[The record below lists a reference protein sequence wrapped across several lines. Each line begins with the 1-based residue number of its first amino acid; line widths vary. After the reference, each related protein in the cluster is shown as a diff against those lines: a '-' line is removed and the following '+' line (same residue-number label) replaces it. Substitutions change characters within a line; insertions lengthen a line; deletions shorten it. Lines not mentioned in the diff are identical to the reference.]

1 MTQDTLPPGHDDGAE
16 RTGARLGLL
25 LGVAVLPLFVSVG
38 APSVTLPRVADDL
51 GVPFGATAWVLAG
64 WALTSAATMPLAGRW
79 AARRG
84 PRGLLVAGMTLVA
97 LGSVVAALAPTLTV
111 VVVGRLIGGAGAG
124 AATIGAFTLPG
135 ALPARARLRALGTVA
150 AATGTSSA
158 LGTLLGGALDAWAGW
173 RVVLAFPAIALPVLL
188 LVGVLGRG
196 TLRAVPEPRDPTGGR
211 ADVPGAAALTT
222 VAAAAVVLLQTR
234 AVGLPVSVAAVVGV
248 AGVVAVAVV
257 WRGVRTRPDG
267 FVPRRVV
274 AAPGLVVAGA
284 AGGAVFAGYYGVL
297 FVAPALVQQ
306 AVGGG
311 SLVAGAVL
319 VPAAACAVLA
329 GRIVGPTVQRLGAWR
344 VLGGL
349 AGLTALGVLL
359 VAVPVGG
366 AGVVVTVGGTALTVV
381 GFAGAQA
388 VVTGLV
394 PDLVA
399 ADDRTVAAGLL
410 NFVVFEGGAVGPA
423 AVGGLLAVVGTSG
436 ALGAVALLPAAAVVL
451 VLVNRSGGPRP
462 AAGRR
467 RRGA

>member
-1 MTQDTLPPGHDDGAE
+1 MTDAPGLTTAPPDEAGPDAE
-16 RTGARLGLL
+16 RIGARLGLL

-38 APSVTLPRVADDL
+38 APSVTLPGVATAL
-51 GVPFGATAWVLAG
+51 GVPFGATAWILAG
-64 WALTSAATMPLAGRW
+64 WSLTSAATMPLAGRW

-84 PRGLLVAGMTLVA
+84 ARGLLVVGMALVA
-97 LGSVVAALAPTLTV
+97 AGSIVAALAPTLAV
-111 VVVGRLIGGAGAG
+111 VVVGRLVGGVGAG
-124 AATIGAFTLPG
+124 AATIAAVTLPG
-135 ALPARARLRALGTVA
+135 ALPARARLRALGAVA
-150 AATGTSSA
+150 ASAGTASA

-173 RVVLAFPAIALPVLL
+173 RVVLAVPAVALPVLL
-188 LVGVLGRG
+188 LLGVLGRR
-196 TLRAVPEPRDPTGGR
+196 TLRAVPAPLDAEVGR
-211 ADVPGAAALTT
+211 LDVVGAAALTT
-222 VAAAAVVLLQTR
+222 LAAAVVVLLQTR
-234 AVGLPVSVAAVVGV
+234 AVGLPAAAAAVVGV
-248 AGVVAVAVV
+248 AGIVAVV
-257 WRGVRTRPDG
+257 VVLRRLRTRPDR

-297 FVAPALVQQ
+297 FVAPSLVQH

-329 GRIVGPTVQRLGAWR
+329 GRGVGPVVRRLGSWR

-349 AGLTALGVLL
+349 AALTALGALL
-359 VAVPVGG
+359 VAVPVAG
-366 AGVVVTVGGTALTVV
+366 AGVVVTVAGTGLTVI

-410 NFVVFEGGAVGPA
+410 NFAVFEGGAVGPA
-423 AVGGLLAVVGTSG
+423 AVGGLLGVVGVPG
-436 ALGAVALLPAAAVVL
+436 ALGAVALLPAAAVVA
-451 VLVNRSGGPRP
+451 VLLRARGGS
-462 AAGRR
+462 RR
-467 RRGA
+467 TAS